1 MSRSGLIPARAGN
14 TRRQLPRTRS
24 TRAHP
29 RSRGE
34 HPILVLMSSR
44 RAGSSPLARGT
55 LQRRVM
61 QLDQFGLIPARAG
74 NTWCLWFPIRPLRA
88 HPRSRG
94 EHVPCQ
100 VWVER
105 WSGSSPLARGTL
117 IQVEPQGAL
126 AGLIPARAGNTRGG
140 LKGPAHPWAHPR
152 SRGEHISE
160 DMKGDTKSGSSP
172 LARGTPTACL
182 LAAFSLG
189 LIPAR
194 AGNTPVVRAIS
205 RISWAHPRSRGEHG
219 EAASVPCP
227 VQGSS
232 PLARGTR

>member
-1 MSRSGLIPARAGN
+1 
-14 TRRQLPRTRS
+14 
-24 TRAHP
+24 
-29 RSRGE
+29 
-34 HPILVLMSSR
+34 MSSR

-140 LKGPAHPWAHPR
+140 LKGPTHPWAHPR
-152 SRGEHISE
+152 SRGEPISE
-160 DMKGDTKSGSSP
+160 DMKGATKSGSSP
-172 LARGTPTACL
+172 LARGTRIPACANRL
-182 LAAFSLG
+182 RNG

-194 AGNTPVVRAIS
+194 AGNTSPSKNTATNGR
-205 RISWAHPRSRGEHG
+205 AHP
-219 EAASVPCP
+219 
-227 VQGSS
+227 
-232 PLARGTR
+232 PLARGTHSRFACPFEGVGLIPARAGNTRFCT